1 MEMLEPP
8 EFSLVELRM
17 KPLKASILVFL
28 IAFTFSSSVFAQ
40 ATGYVKKKTTEVTK
54 LLSKKDSK
62 ARAKKL
68 DKLLSATI
76 NFRELASRSL
86 GEHWTARTEEERT
99 EFLNLLQQLLRTNYE
114 TKLSGKKLGKDFKVE
129 YISEKNKGDIAI
141 VKTKV
146 IVDAES
152 KPIMYRLMKKEKTWS
167 IYDVVIDDISLEET
181 YRESYTEIIVEEGWK
196 SLISRMKARIK

>member
-1 MEMLEPP
+1 
-8 EFSLVELRM
+8 M
-17 KPLKASILVFL
+17 KQSRVSSIIVFL
-28 IAFTFSSSVFAQ
+28 VALSFSSSLFAQ
-40 ATGYVKKKTTEVTK
+40 EATSYVKKKTTEVTK

-62 ARAKKL
+62 QRAKKL

-76 NFRELASRSL
+76 NFRELATRSL
-86 GEHWTARTEEERT
+86 GEHWKARTEEEKT
-99 EFLNLLQQLLRTNYE
+99 EFLNLLQKLLQANYE

-129 YISEKNKGDIAI
+129 YVSEKAKGEIAI

-152 KPIMYRLMKKEKTWS
+152 KPIMYRLLKKEKTWT

-181 YRESYTEIIVEEGWK
+181 YRESYTEIIVEEGWA

>member
-1 MEMLEPP
+1 
-8 EFSLVELRM
+8 M
-17 KPLKASILVFL
+17 KQSKVSILVFL
-28 IAFTFSSSVFAQ
+28 IALSFSSSAFAEN
-40 ATGYVKKKTTEVTK
+40 ATNYVKKKTSDVTK

-62 ARAKKL
+62 SRAKKL

-76 NFRELASRSL
+76 NFRELATRSL
-86 GEHWTARTEEERT
+86 GEHWTARTEEEKT
-99 EFLNLLQQLLRTNYE
+99 EFLSLLQKLLQANYE

-129 YISEKNKGDIAI
+129 YLSEKAKGKIAI

-146 IVDAES
+146 IVDSES
-152 KPIMYRLMKKEKTWS
+152 KPIMYRLMKKDKTWA

-196 SLISRMKARIK
+196 SLIDRMKARIK